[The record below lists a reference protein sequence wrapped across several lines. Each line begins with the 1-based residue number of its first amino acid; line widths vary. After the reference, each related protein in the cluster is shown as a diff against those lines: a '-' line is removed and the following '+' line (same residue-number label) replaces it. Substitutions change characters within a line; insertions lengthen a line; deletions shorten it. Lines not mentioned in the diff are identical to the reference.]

1 MTTQRAAR
9 LVARWVRFYT
19 RELPTD
25 VAERRMEEIGV
36 DVHDHVAHE
45 RARGTSDRR
54 VALSILSR
62 MTRGMAADVSWRRRV
77 RDVKGDF
84 VRPFVVILAAA
95 LCVAAVALVLD
106 SPVLVLVSVAM
117 LAVDVI
123 GVLVLGLRAAQ
134 RGAFVLPFLVILAG
148 ALGVAAIGV
157 TAIVFGERGD
167 APGLVLLG
175 IAMIV
180 SVIVGA
186 FAIGL
191 RTAQRSN

>member
-1 MTTQRAAR
+1 MTTGRAAR

-19 RELPTD
+19 RGLHTD
-25 VAERRMEEIGV
+25 IAARRIEEIGV

-45 RARGTSDRR
+45 RALGTSDRR

-62 MTRGMAADVSWRRRV
+62 MARGMPADVSWRRRV

-84 VRPFVVILAAA
+84 VKPFVAILAAA
-95 LCVAAVALVLD
+95 LGVAAIALVLD
-106 SPVLVLVSVAM
+106 SPLLVLVSVAM
-117 LAVDVI
+117 LGVDVI
-123 GVLVLGLRAAQ
+123 GVLVLGLRTAQ
-134 RGAFVLPFLVILAG
+134 RGAFVLPFVVILAG

-157 TAIVFGERGD
+157 TAIVLGVRGD

-175 IAMIV
+175 VAVIV
-180 SVIVGA
+180 SVVVGA